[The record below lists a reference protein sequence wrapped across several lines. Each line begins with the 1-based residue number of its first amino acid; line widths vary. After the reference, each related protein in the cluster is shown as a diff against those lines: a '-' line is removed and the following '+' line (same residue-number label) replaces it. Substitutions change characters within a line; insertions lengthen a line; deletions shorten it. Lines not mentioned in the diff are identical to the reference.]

1 MTTLKVNEV
10 SKCSR
15 LASIWGTSFGWEWM
29 VAFGQKEFQVGK
41 AERSRRVDQTRDA
54 GAATVVDA

>member
-1 MTTLKVNEV
+1 
-10 SKCSR
+10 
-15 LASIWGTSFGWEWM
+15 M
-29 VAFGQKEFQVGK
+29 VALGQKEFQVGK